1 MKKQLLLLVVILLPM
16 VARAASVEIDGI
28 YYELVSK
35 AKQATV
41 KGAVLTSGNL
51 IIPASVTYEEVEYSV
66 TSIGSEAFK
75 GRSMT
80 SVTIPNSVSSIGEN
94 AFQGCSGLTSVH
106 ISDIAAWCRISFGS
120 GYANPLHCA
129 HHLYLGD
136 EEIKDLVIPNGVT
149 CIERLAFWGCSG
161 LTSVTIPGSVT
172 KIGDSTFY
180 GCNGLTA
187 VHISDIGAWC
197 KISFIQSSNPLKFAR
212 HLFLNGEEVK
222 DLVIPNGVTSI
233 EGSAF
238 YGCTGLTSVTI
249 DNSVTSIGHSAF
261 SGCSGLTSVT
271 LGSSVTSIDNNAFS
285 ECSDLTSVTL
295 PNSVTHIGCE
305 AFYGCSSLT
314 SVTIPNS
321 VTLIRDYT
329 FYGCNALTSITIG
342 SGVNTIGTQAFANCL
357 ELTDVYCYAENVPN
371 MRLTDYLSIFYT
383 DAFYGSLIEY
393 ATLHVPTTSIDAYKA
408 KEPWKNFK
416 SIVGLD
422 GTITEPQKCATPTIS
437 YQNGQITFYCETEN
451 VQFSSSITDTDIN
464 SYSTPTIQLGVT
476 YNVSVYAT
484 KSGYDN
490 SDVATATLC
499 WIDATPQ
506 TEGITNG
513 VAQIVAHPVLVKT
526 DNGFITVEGIE
537 DRTNVSVYTTD
548 GKQAGSA
555 ISQNNRATIATSIQP
570 GSIVIV
576 KVGEKSIKV
585 TMK

>member
-80 SVTIPNSVSSIGEN
+80 SVTIPNSVTSIGEN

-129 HHLYLGD
+129 HHLYLVD

-149 CIERLAFWGCSG
+149 SIERLAFWGCSG

-233 EGSAF
+233 E
-238 YGCTGLTSVTI
+238 
-249 DNSVTSIGHSAF
+249 
-261 SGCSGLTSVT
+261 
-271 LGSSVTSIDNNAFS
+271 
-285 ECSDLTSVTL
+285 
-295 PNSVTHIGCE
+295 
-305 AFYGCSSLT
+305 
-314 SVTIPNS
+314 
-321 VTLIRDYT
+321 
-329 FYGCNALTSITIG
+329 AL
-342 SGVNTIGTQAFANCL
+342 A
-357 ELTDVYCYAENVPN
+357 
-371 MRLTDYLSIFYT
+371 
-383 DAFYGSLIEY
+383 
-393 ATLHVPTTSIDAYKA
+393 
-408 KEPWKNFK
+408 
-416 SIVGLD
+416 
-422 GTITEPQKCATPTIS
+422 
-437 YQNGQITFYCETEN
+437 
-451 VQFSSSITDTDIN
+451 
-464 SYSTPTIQLGVT
+464 
-476 YNVSVYAT
+476 
-484 KSGYDN
+484 
-490 SDVATATLC
+490 
-499 WIDATPQ
+499 
-506 TEGITNG
+506 
-513 VAQIVAHPVLVKT
+513 
-526 DNGFITVEGIE
+526 
-537 DRTNVSVYTTD
+537 
-548 GKQAGSA
+548 
-555 ISQNNRATIATSIQP
+555 
-570 GSIVIV
+570 
-576 KVGEKSIKV
+576 
-585 TMK
+585 

>member
-51 IIPASVTYEEVEYSV
+51 IIPASVTYEKVEYSV

-80 SVTIPNSVSSIGEN
+80 SVTIPNSVTSIGEN

-120 GYANPLHCA
+120 GYANP
-129 HHLYLGD
+129 
-136 EEIKDLVIPNGVT
+136 
-149 CIERLAFWGCSG
+149 
-161 LTSVTIPGSVT
+161 SVTIPGSVT

-249 DNSVTSIGHSAF
+249 DNSVTSIGNAAFYGCTGLTSVCIGNGVTSIGHSAF

-422 GTITEPQKCATPTIS
+422 GTTAETPKCATPTIS

-464 SYSTPTIQLGVT
+464 SYSTATIQLGVT

-570 GSIVIV
+570 GSIAIV

>member
-51 IIPASVTYEEVEYSV
+51 IIPASVTYEKVEYSV

-80 SVTIPNSVSSIGEN
+80 SVTIPNSVTSIGEN

-129 HHLYLGD
+129 HHLYLVD

-149 CIERLAFWGCSG
+149 SIERLAFWGCSG

-249 DNSVTSIGHSAF
+249 DNSVTSIGNAAFYGCTGLTSVCIGNGVTSIGHSAF

-329 FYGCNALTSITIG
+329 FYGWKSH
-342 SGVNTIGTQAFANCL
+342 
-357 ELTDVYCYAENVPN
+357 
-371 MRLTDYLSIFYT
+371 
-383 DAFYGSLIEY
+383 EY
-393 ATLHVPTTSIDAYKA
+393 
-408 KEPWKNFK
+408 
-416 SIVGLD
+416 
-422 GTITEPQKCATPTIS
+422 
-437 YQNGQITFYCETEN
+437 
-451 VQFSSSITDTDIN
+451 
-464 SYSTPTIQLGVT
+464 
-476 YNVSVYAT
+476 
-484 KSGYDN
+484 YD
-490 SDVATATLC
+490 S
-499 WIDATPQ
+499 
-506 TEGITNG
+506 
-513 VAQIVAHPVLVKT
+513 K
-526 DNGFITVEGIE
+526 
-537 DRTNVSVYTTD
+537 
-548 GKQAGSA
+548 
-555 ISQNNRATIATSIQP
+555 
-570 GSIVIV
+570 
-576 KVGEKSIKV
+576 
-585 TMK
+585 